1 MAICAVINLE
11 TNQIINTIVANE
23 SDLAQDGCKLLE
35 IPDGYFL
42 DESTGQLTMNVV
54 PMFTEV

>member
-23 SDLAQDGCKLLE
+23 SDLAQDGCKLFE